1 VPGTRRQFLAAAGVA
16 GAALYIRPVEAKRP
30 QADGP
35 NVLLVI
41 IDSLRADHAFGAR
54 AHTPAIDALA
64 ARSVSFPNVYP
75 EAMPT
80 VPARNSILSGRR
92 GFPFRD
98 WHDHRGLLAKP
109 GWEPLDRLESSLPRT
124 LWREG
129 WWTAYVT
136 DNPFLGFSQPYEPF
150 RRSFDMFLR
159 HGGQIGGGDRPV
171 DRITLDHWLHPAVR
185 EAGLSER
192 VRRYIA
198 NSDYSEDD
206 SRSFAARVFTT
217 AREALVKASRRRPF
231 LLVADSFEPHEPWT
245 PPRRYVDLYGDPD
258 YSGPEPAMPYYGR
271 VDNWLAGDE
280 AAVVL
285 ARMRALYAANVT
297 MTDRW
302 LGTLLDQLHE
312 LGLEDDTVVLL
323 LSDHGILI
331 GERGWTGKISGELH
345 PELINVPLLI
355 ADPDGRAA
363 GTESGFLASTH
374 DVAPTLLSMAGVEP
388 PPEMDGV
395 DLSPVFRG
403 DPLPRR
409 LHAYGGYTDS
419 HFARDGRWAYMAD
432 NRRERERLYDL
443 GSDPGERSD
452 VAARHPDVIAELR
465 AVVRAGA
472 GASLPVYGD

>member
-1 VPGTRRQFLAAAGVA
+1 
-16 GAALYIRPVEAKRP
+16 
-30 QADGP
+30 
-35 NVLLVI
+35 
-41 IDSLRADHAFGAR
+41 
-54 AHTPAIDALA
+54 
-64 ARSVSFPNVYP
+64 
-75 EAMPT
+75 
-80 VPARNSILSGRR
+80 
-92 GFPFRD
+92 
-98 WHDHRGLLAKP
+98 
-109 GWEPLDRLESSLPRT
+109 
-124 LWREG
+124 
-129 WWTAYVT
+129 
-136 DNPFLGFSQPYEPF
+136 
-150 RRSFDMFLR
+150 
-159 HGGQIGGGDRPV
+159 
-171 DRITLDHWLHPAVR
+171 
-185 EAGLSER
+185 
-192 VRRYIA
+192 
-198 NSDYSEDD
+198 
-206 SRSFAARVFTT
+206 
-217 AREALVKASRRRPF
+217 
-231 LLVADSFEPHEPWT
+231 
-245 PPRRYVDLYGDPD
+245 
-258 YSGPEPAMPYYGR
+258 MPYYGR

-285 ARMRALYAANVT
+285 ERMRALYAANVT

-312 LGLEDDTVVLL
+312 LDLEDDTVVLL

-374 DVAPTLLSMAGVEP
+374 DVAPTLLSMAGIEP

-403 DPLPRR
+403 DPLPPRP
-409 LHAYGGYTDS
+409 HAYGGYTDS

-443 GSDPGERSD
+443 RSDPGERRD

-472 GASLPVYGD
+472 GVSLPVYGD